1 MTWTLLAAYFV
12 FVASAV
18 VMAGYVYVTL
28 SKTASN
34 QGEPSVLEG
43 SALAGSTAGGTG
55 SIITEILRSV
65 GERVPGNKEVSS
77 PLRRQLAAAG
87 YRYPDAVSMYY
98 GIKNASAFVLGGLLG
113 WISYLNQRDILV
125 AFVAAIASGGFAYM
139 LPDRVLRSMVRSRMD
154 RIREAIPVAL
164 DLLVLSVEAGQSLNQ
179 AIVDTSAEL
188 RDAYPDLSEELAQV
202 HLELRAGRSRY
213 DSLHELGERNPE
225 PELRKLANVLIDADR
240 FGTSLAPALRTHA
253 KYLRRRTRQQAQG
266 AARKV
271 AVKLIFPVFFLI
283 FPSVLLVTLGPAVL
297 KMSEQFRKLIGP

>member
-1 MTWTLLAAYFV
+1 MTWTLLGGYFI
-12 FVASAV
+12 FVAAAV
-18 VMAGYVYVTL
+18 AFAGYVYTAL
-28 SKTASN
+28 SSHTNGSQA
-34 QGEPSVLEG
+34 SVLGG
-43 SALAGSTAGGTG
+43 SALTGSAAAGGG
-55 SIITEILRSV
+55 SVITEILRSV
-65 GERVPGNKEVSS
+65 GERGPGYKEGSNL
-77 PLRRQLAAAG
+77 LRRQLAAAG
-87 YRYPDAVSMYY
+87 YRYPAAMSTYC
-98 GIKNASAFVLGGLLG
+98 GIKNASAFVVGGLLG
-113 WISYLNQRDILV
+113 WISYLNQHDLLV
-125 AFVAAIASGGFAYM
+125 AFVATIAAGGFAHM
-139 LPDRVLRSMVRSRMD
+139 LPDRILSGMVRSRMG

-188 RDAYPDLSEELAQV
+188 HDAYPDLSAELAQV

-213 DSLHELGERNPE
+213 DALHELGERNPE